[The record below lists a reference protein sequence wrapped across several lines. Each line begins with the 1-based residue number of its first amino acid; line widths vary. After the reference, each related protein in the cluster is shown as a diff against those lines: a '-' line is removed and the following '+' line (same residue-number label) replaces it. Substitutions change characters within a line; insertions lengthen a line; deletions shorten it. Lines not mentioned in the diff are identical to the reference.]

1 MIFTDQ
7 IIIVDT
13 MKHIIETINLEEL
26 PSKTLLALKKI
37 AKDIGVNGYY
47 NLNKNDLIKS
57 IITIVNYWKEMIR
70 ADELITQER
79 AAKQEFQEKM
89 HQSTRGVEL
98 RVQENV
104 SDLIPCL
111 EYPFEYIRNGEYDRV
126 TQPIPGQSL
135 EEIGEFPDNIA
146 EYYWISEGEND
157 ERPWLTLCRLTN
169 GVYVFYKGEC
179 DYTGFDCQGHMK
191 IYASKDH
198 SVLTM
203 YGMSS
208 EEYDT
213 YYKETNVVEEKLRS
227 VLIF

>member
-1 MIFTDQ
+1 MNFTDQ
-7 IIIVDT
+7 KILVDT
-13 MKHIIETINLEEL
+13 MEYIIETINLEEL
-26 PSKTLLALKKI
+26 PSKTLSALKKI
-37 AKDIGVNGYY
+37 AKDIGVGGYY
-47 NLNKNDLIKS
+47 NLNKSHLIES
-57 IITIVNYWKEMIR
+57 IIKRINDWRETFRINKLRE
-70 ADELITQER
+70 QER
-79 AAKQEFQEKM
+79 TAKHEFQEKM
-89 HQSTRGVEL
+89 HRSTRDVKL
-98 RVQENV
+98 RVQERV

-126 TQPIPGQSL
+126 PQEIPGQPL
-135 EEIGEFPDNIA
+135 EEIGEFPDNIT

-157 ERPWLTLCRLTN
+157 ERPWMTLCRLTN

-213 YYKETNVVEEKLRS
+213 YYKETKVVEES
-227 VLIF
+227 

>member
-1 MIFTDQ
+1 MNFTDQ
-7 IIIVDT
+7 KILVDT
-13 MKHIIETINLEEL
+13 MEYIIETINLEEL
-26 PSKTLLALKKI
+26 PSKTLSALKKI
-37 AKDIGVNGYY
+37 AKDIGVGGYY
-47 NLNKNDLIKS
+47 NLNKSHLIES
-57 IITIVNYWKEMIR
+57 IIKRINDWKETFRINKIR
-70 ADELITQER
+70 EQER
-79 AAKQEFQEKM
+79 AAKYEFQEKM
-89 HQSTRGVEL
+89 HRSTRGVEL
-98 RVQENV
+98 RVQERV

-126 TQPIPGQSL
+126 PQEIPGQPL
-135 EEIGEFPDNIA
+135 EDIGEFPDNIA

-157 ERPWLTLCRLTN
+157 ERPWMTLCRLRN

-213 YYKETNVVEEKLRS
+213 YYKETVTVDHDP
-227 VLIF
+227 